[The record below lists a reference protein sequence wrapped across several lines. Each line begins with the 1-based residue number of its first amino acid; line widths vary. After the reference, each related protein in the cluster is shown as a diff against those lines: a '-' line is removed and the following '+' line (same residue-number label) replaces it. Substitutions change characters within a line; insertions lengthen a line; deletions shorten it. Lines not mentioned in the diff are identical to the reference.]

1 MRKRFLLT
9 LVTLLILGGLAAAAV
24 FLAKGYRLSPE
35 NKTIFGTGILSLTST
50 PDQASV
56 YIDGHLTTATN
67 ANVNSL
73 EPRFYDIKIVKD
85 GFIPWQKKIEIK
97 QGLVTE
103 VKATLFPAIPSI
115 YPLSFN
121 GALNLTISPD
131 NQRVAFLVPGEGE
144 ANPLSIKKGGI
155 WVWDMK
161 EQPIAFARG
170 REPHQILA
178 AVTGLDLTKASFR
191 WAPDSNQ
198 LLVSLP
204 DKNLLLDANRLNDP
218 PRDITAILKA
228 TLSTWDEDVATTTAS
243 RVLALKD
250 PGLRREASGSAYL
263 KWSPDE
269 TKLLYSRDGE
279 TTFKVIDLTER
290 KSFDLPEINVKE
302 GRATPYMWL
311 ADSRHL
317 ILTEVTSG
325 PAVSPAPAGSPNT
338 GKNVAKAELL
348 NGTISVLEYDGTNTS
363 ILYAGKVEADSVFSW
378 PDGSRLIIV
387 SSIPTP
393 TASQPNLY
401 GLNLK

>member
-73 EPRFYDIKIVKD
+73 EPRFYEIKIVKD

-144 ANPLSIKKGGI
+144 TNPLSIKKGGI

-218 PRDITAILKA
+218 PKDITAILKA
-228 TLSTWDEDVATTTAS
+228 TLSTWDQDMATTTAS

-250 PGLRREASGSAYL
+250 LTMRREASEAAYL

-279 TTFKVIDLTER
+279 TSFKVIDLTER
-290 KSFDLPEINVKE
+290 KSFDLSEINVKE

-325 PAVSPAPAGSPNT
+325 PVVSPTPAGSPNT
-338 GKNVAKAELL
+338 GKNVAEAELL

>member
-73 EPRFYDIKIVKD
+73 EPRFYEIKIVKD

-144 ANPLSIKKGGI
+144 TNRLSIKKGGI

-218 PRDITAILKA
+218 PKDITAILKA
-228 TLSTWDEDVATTTAS
+228 TLSTWDQDMATTTAS

-250 PGLRREASGSAYL
+250 LTMRREASEAAYL

-279 TTFKVIDLTER
+279 TSFKVIDLTER
-290 KSFDLPEINVKE
+290 KSFDLSEINVKE

-325 PAVSPAPAGSPNT
+325 PVVSPTPAGSPNT
-338 GKNVAKAELL
+338 GKNVAEAELL